1 MFFVEYN
8 QKRSFSLGK
17 YQVKSRVKFLLQV
30 GWTSNNHG
38 GGFVR
43 LALVPESEVNN
54 REAYKRNVLK
64 FTCYGHD
71 QRPGRYAYGDCK
83 HPCNAR
89 PGCEYQ
95 SGMY

>member
-1 MFFVEYN
+1 M
-8 QKRSFSLGK
+8 
-17 YQVKSRVKFLLQV
+17 
-30 GWTSNNHG
+30 
-38 GGFVR
+38 
-43 LALVPESEVNN
+43 NN
-54 REAYKRNVLK
+54 REAYKKNVLK

-95 SGMY
+95 AGM

>member
-1 MFFVEYN
+1 M
-8 QKRSFSLGK
+8 
-17 YQVKSRVKFLLQV
+17 
-30 GWTSNNHG
+30 
-38 GGFVR
+38 
-43 LALVPESEVNN
+43 NN
-54 REAYKRNVLK
+54 REAYKKNVLK

-95 SGMY
+95 AGIVSITEKLPYLPHVTLSHVTSSHFNLPNLI